1 MTSTKIAKS
10 KITPMILS
18 GGAGTRLWPM
28 STNECP
34 KQFLPLLGD
43 KTMFQMTLERV
54 TNPDI
59 FAPPI
64 IVGSS
69 DHAQLMG
76 QQLAEIGS
84 DPGAIILE
92 PVARNTAPAVAL
104 AALAAGAGDRPIL
117 VMPSDHVI
125 TDLSAFL
132 NAVELALPAAT
143 EGWLVTFG
151 IQPTRPETGYGYIAM
166 SDETVTGASVYKTEA
181 FIEKPDRS
189 RAMHML
195 KTGQHVWNAGIF
207 LFRADKYLS
216 AMQAFAPEMLAH
228 VKASFDNAAKE
239 EAFVIPDLE
248 HFAKAESNSID
259 YTIMEKTPNV
269 ATIALGCGWS
279 DVGTWDALGDI
290 AGYDK
295 CGNNFSGEVI
305 SVDSKNCLVRANGVR
320 ISLCGVQDL
329 VVVSRGTEVMI
340 VPRGET
346 QLVKKIAE
354 AVALRGKETANI

>member
-1 MTSTKIAKS
+1 MTSIEIAKT

-28 STNECP
+28 STNACP

-54 TNPDI
+54 TDPEM
-59 FAPPI
+59 FMPPI

-69 DHAQLMG
+69 NHAELMER
-76 QQLAEIGS
+76 QLAEISS
-84 DPGAIILE
+84 DPAAIILE

-104 AALAAGAGDRPIL
+104 AALAAGSGDMPIL

-166 SDETVTGASVYKTEA
+166 SNETVAGTSVHKTEA
-181 FIEKPDRS
+181 FIEKPDRT
-189 RAMHML
+189 RALQML
-195 KTGQHVWNAGIF
+195 KSGQHVWNAGIF
-207 LFRADKYLS
+207 LFRADAYLS

-228 VKASFDNAAKE
+228 VKASFDGAAKQN
-239 EAFVIPDLE
+239 AFVIPDVE

-259 YTIMEKTPNV
+259 YAIMEKAPNV
-269 ATIALGCGWS
+269 ATIAIGCGWS
-279 DVGTWDALGDI
+279 DVGSWDALGDI

-295 CGNNFSGEVI
+295 SGNNFSGEVI
-305 SVDSKNCLVRANGVR
+305 AIDSKNCLVRANGAR
-320 ISLCGVQDL
+320 ISLCGVEDL
-329 VVVSRGTEVMI
+329 VVVSKGTEVMI

-346 QLVKKIAE
+346 QFVKKIAE
-354 AVALRGKETANI
+354 AVALSAKETADI